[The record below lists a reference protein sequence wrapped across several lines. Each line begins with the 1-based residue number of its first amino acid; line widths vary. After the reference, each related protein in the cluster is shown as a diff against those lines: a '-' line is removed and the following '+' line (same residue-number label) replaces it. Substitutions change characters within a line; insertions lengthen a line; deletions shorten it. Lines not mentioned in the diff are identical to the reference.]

1 MTEELKQKAEEYKE
15 SKRHKCFRGD
25 VVTIKLNYESY
36 LNNLKEAYI
45 AGATDTTKKE
55 YIRFGEI
62 PKDEKSKKGNGIIG
76 DGYKCIGYEEG
87 VSVWDCVYNFD
98 TGKYH
103 LVAPHG
109 NSCTH
114 GDFSSMAFPDD
125 CYGCDPKQKI
135 YVVTGIEVGYG
146 ADCEPLLKDV
156 KIVKELPFDYFSF
169 TKNGYKE

>member
-1 MTEELKQKAEEYKE
+1 MTEELKQKAEAEIDKVIIG
-15 SKRHKCFRGD
+15 SGMDRASVIHLKHLL
-25 VVTIKLNYESY
+25 VTMYMQ
-36 LNNLKEAYI
+36 
-45 AGATDTTKKE
+45 GATETTKKE

>member
-1 MTEELKQKAEEYKE
+1 MTTDIIEMLLNSDLPYKHKLRCIYELCNKQY
-15 SKRHKCFRGD
+15 
-25 VVTIKLNYESY
+25 
-36 LNNLKEAYI
+36 
-45 AGATDTTKKE
+45 KE

-62 PKDEKSKKGNGIIG
+62 PKDEKSKIGNGCIG
-76 DGYKCIGYEEG
+76 DGYKCVGYEEG

-125 CYGCDPKQKI
+125 CCGCDPKQKI

-169 TKNGYKE
+169 TENGYKE